1 MRLRRL
7 PRPIVSLTLAL
18 AATTLWLVTDLST
31 QGSTYAVYTAD
42 GRRSLPYRS
51 AHGTD
56 MVPLEQLANLFN
68 LSLAEDSLVGG
79 LMLRGRGQTILL
91 IPGQSFASV
100 GPGRIVAL
108 PAPVDRDRNSWQV
121 PIDFVRQVL
130 APTFGLRVEVRQ
142 PIRVLLIGDLR
153 LPQITGRF
161 TRLGTAGRLVLDI
174 QPTAPRRVTRQ
185 GSRIAIRF
193 EAVALDLTPLT
204 GIPREF
210 VTDVRVEGQSLM
222 INLGPSV
229 TDFKAT
235 DTDATHLTIDLL
247 PPAPI
252 VAPTPPAAQTAV
264 PSVGAAALT
273 QSGVPDPSA
282 RPLIDTAPGT
292 LRTIVLDPGHGGADR
307 GVVGPGGAVEKDL
320 VLQFAKRL
328 HNAIEADVGIRVIMT
343 RESDE
348 AVPLDRRASIANN
361 NKADLFISL
370 HANGSPRASTTG
382 AQVLSLNRG
391 DYRMAPA
398 SGGPDLPVA
407 FLGGGTRRIEVLPW
421 DLAQTGFTAPSAV
434 VRTILQR
441 ELERADVPLFKGG
454 AQELALRPLVGASM
468 PAVLLELGFL
478 TNGSEEWELGQNT
491 RQQRTISAILKLVAE
506 IRRGVPE
513 RVEVTP

>member
-185 GSRIAIRF
+185 GITHR
-193 EAVALDLTPLT
+193 DPL
-204 GIPREF
+204 
-210 VTDVRVEGQSLM
+210 
-222 INLGPSV
+222 
-229 TDFKAT
+229 
-235 DTDATHLTIDLL
+235 
-247 PPAPI
+247 
-252 VAPTPPAAQTAV
+252 
-264 PSVGAAALT
+264 
-273 QSGVPDPSA
+273 
-282 RPLIDTAPGT
+282 
-292 LRTIVLDPGHGGADR
+292 
-307 GVVGPGGAVEKDL
+307 
-320 VLQFAKRL
+320 
-328 HNAIEADVGIRVIMT
+328 
-343 RESDE
+343 
-348 AVPLDRRASIANN
+348 
-361 NKADLFISL
+361 
-370 HANGSPRASTTG
+370 
-382 AQVLSLNRG
+382 
-391 DYRMAPA
+391 
-398 SGGPDLPVA
+398 
-407 FLGGGTRRIEVLPW
+407 
-421 DLAQTGFTAPSAV
+421 
-434 VRTILQR
+434 
-441 ELERADVPLFKGG
+441 
-454 AQELALRPLVGASM
+454 
-468 PAVLLELGFL
+468 
-478 TNGSEEWELGQNT
+478 
-491 RQQRTISAILKLVAE
+491 
-506 IRRGVPE
+506 
-513 RVEVTP
+513 